1 MWTPF
6 RKPEHT
12 RIQELERTVE
22 DQQQLIHQLQTSLAQ
37 QLGQPLPAPLPLRS
51 RPPSPRSVPPTSRV
65 RGAEDVSVLDR
76 AQRRERDLKLE
87 VEAVPLPEYMRH
99 PRQPNPSQVPEGKN
113 VSGGFSSP
121 SDLPPNLAPDEP
133 STTS

>member
-1 MWTPF
+1 LWTPF

-22 DQQQLIHQLQTSLAQ
+22 DQQRLIHQLQTALAQ
-37 QLGQPLPAPLPLRS
+37 ALGQPLPAPLPPHS
-51 RPPSPRSVPPTSRV
+51 RPPLPRSGAPARI

-76 AQRRERDLKLE
+76 AQRREQELKAA
-87 VEAVPLPEYMRH
+87 VEAVPLPEYMRN
-99 PRQPNPSQVPEGKN
+99 PRPPTGPLPEGKN
-113 VSGGFSSP
+113 VGGGFSPLSDPPPSP
-121 SDLPPNLAPDEP
+121 APDEP